1 MPAKDRYDGLYDH
14 GKEQTP
20 LGRGRGVA
28 KESPGLHLKRL
39 VHVRRLLVS
48 DPVGLS

>member
-14 GKEQTP
+14 GKEQTQI
-20 LGRGRGVA
+20 GRGREVA
-28 KESPGLHLKRL
+28 KESPGLLLKRL
-39 VHVRRLLVS
+39 VHVRLSLVS